1 MRNINKLNLLILEDN
16 PYDAELMVNEL
27 EREEFIVEWKLVN
40 KGKTFKKALATKPDL
55 ILADYRLPSFDG
67 MQALKIKQQFAP
79 EIPFIIVSGS
89 IGEELAV
96 ECIKA
101 GATDYVLKD
110 KPRRLG
116 YVVKRALNEAEELR
130 RRKHAEET
138 LRESN
143 EKYHAIVENSHDA
156 IYIYRGKEFLFVNG
170 KTCELSGYSAKEFYK
185 MEIWDLIHPDD
196 RNRIEEYSKKSAFRK
211 KTPSTYSGRVVCK
224 NGDVKDCEFAAS
236 IISYNN
242 RNAVLG
248 IARDITRRKRVEEKL
263 KESEKRLDIALK
275 GTGVG
280 MWDWNIKTDKMVY
293 NERWAEIIGY
303 TLEELSSMRI
313 DAWTQLTHPQ
323 DRKISNELLEKHFAG
338 ETEYYISE
346 VRMKHKNGNWIWL
359 LDRGKVFEWDENGKP
374 IRMVGTHLDITEHK
388 KIEKER
394 ERVIRELKGKLKEGK
409 IPDGFLPICA
419 SCHKI
424 RDEQDIWHPVAD
436 YLSKHTNLEFSHGM
450 CPDCIKEFYGK
461 KAWNRIKDRRNKQS

>member
-27 EREEFIVEWKLVN
+27 EQEGFIVEWKLVDN
-40 KGKTFKKALATKPDL
+40 GKAFKKALETEPDF

-79 EIPFIIVSGS
+79 KIPFVIVSGS

-96 ECIKA
+96 ECIKT

-116 YVVKRALNEAEELR
+116 YVVKRALNEAKEIR
-130 RRKHAEET
+130 RRKNTEEA
-138 LRESN
+138 LQESN
-143 EKYHAIVENSHDA
+143 KKYHAIMENSRDA
-156 IYIYRGKEFLFVNG
+156 IYIYRREKFLFVNG
-170 KTCELSGYSAKEFYK
+170 KACELSGYDKKEINK

-196 RNRIEEYSKKSAFRK
+196 RNRIVEYGKKRSSEKKS
-211 KTPSTYSGRVVCK
+211 PSTYSGRVVCK

-236 IISYNN
+236 IIPYNN
-242 RNAVLG
+242 HYAVLG
-248 IARDITRRKRVEEKL
+248 IAHDITSHKLVEDKL
-263 KESEKRLDIALK
+263 KESEKRLEIALK

-280 MWDWNIKTDKMVY
+280 MWDWDVKTGTTVY
-293 NERWAEIIGY
+293 NERWAEMLGY
-303 TLEELSSMRI
+303 TLDELSSVSNDLLAKLI
-313 DAWTQLTHPQ
+313 HP
-323 DRKISNELLEKHFAG
+323 DDLKKSNELLEKHFAG
-338 ETEYYISE
+338 KTEYYISE
-346 VRMKHKNGNWIWL
+346 IRMKHKNGNWVWI

-388 KIEKER
+388 KIEKEH
-394 ERVIRELKGKLKEGK
+394 ERVIKELKGKLKDGK

-419 SCHKI
+419 ACHKI

-450 CPDCIKEFYGK
+450 CPDCIKEFYGE
-461 KAWNRIKDRRNKQS
+461 KAWNRIKDKNNKRS

>member
-27 EREEFIVEWKLVN
+27 EREGFSVEWKPVN
-40 KGKTFKKALATKPDL
+40 EGKTFKKALATKPDL

-79 EIPFIIVSGS
+79 EIPFVIVSGS

-110 KPRRLG
+110 SPSRLG

-130 RRKHAEET
+130 RRKHAEEA

-156 IYIYRGKEFLFVNG
+156 IYIYRNKKFLFANG
-170 KTCELSGYSAKEFYK
+170 KACELSGYSRKEFYK
-185 MEIWDLIHPDD
+185 MEIWDFIHPDD
-196 RNRIEEYSKKSAFRK
+196 RNRIEEYGKKSAFRK

-248 IARDITRRKRVEEKL
+248 IARDITRRKRIEEKL
-263 KESEKRLDIALK
+263 NESEKRLDLALK

-280 MWDWNIKTDKMVY
+280 MWDWNIKTDKKIY
-293 NERWAEIIGY
+293 SERWAEIIGY
-303 TLEELSSMRI
+303 TLEELSSMNI

-323 DRKISNELLEKHFAG
+323 DRKISDKLLEKHFAG

-388 KIEKER
+388 KVEKER
-394 ERVIRELKGKLKEGK
+394 ERMIKELKGKLKDGK

-424 RDEQDIWHPVAD
+424 RDEQDIWHPVTD

-450 CPDCIKEFYGK
+450 CPDCIKEFYGEN
-461 KAWNRIKDRRNKQS
+461 AWNRIKDRRNKQS

>member
-1 MRNINKLNLLILEDN
+1 MRNKLSLLILENN
-16 PYDAELMVNEL
+16 PCDAELMVTEL
-27 EREEFIVEWKLVN
+27 EREGFIVEWKLVDD
-40 KGKTFKKALATKPDL
+40 GKAFKNELEKKPDF

-67 MQALKIKQQFAP
+67 MQALKIKLQFAP
-79 EIPFIIVSGS
+79 EIPFVIVSGS

-110 KPRRLG
+110 RPHRLG

-130 RRKHAEET
+130 RRKHAEGA

-156 IYIYRGKEFLFVNG
+156 IYIYRGKKFLFVNG
-170 KTCELSGYSAKEFYK
+170 KACELSGYSAKEIYN
-185 MEIWDLIHPDD
+185 MEIRDLIHPDD
-196 RNRIEEYSKKSAFRK
+196 RNRIEEYGK
-211 KTPSTYSGRVVCK
+211 KTSPSYSGRVVCK
-224 NGDVKDCEFAAS
+224 NGDVKDCEFAAG
-236 IISYNN
+236 IIPYNN
-242 RNAVLG
+242 RYAVLG
-248 IARDITRRKRVEEKL
+248 IVRDITRRKRVEEKL
-263 KESEKRLDIALK
+263 KESEKRLELALK
-275 GTGVG
+275 STGIG
-280 MWDWNIKTDKMVY
+280 MWDWNIKTGKMVY

-303 TLEELSSMRI
+303 TVEELSSVTTDPWKI
-313 DAWTQLTHPQ
+313 LTHPQ
-323 DRKISNELLEKHFAG
+323 DREISNELLEKHLAG

-359 LDRGKVFEWDENGKP
+359 LDRGKVFEWDENGDP

-394 ERVIRELKGKLKEGK
+394 ERVIKELKGKLKDGK

-424 RDEQDIWHPVAD
+424 RDGQDIWHPVTD

-450 CPDCIKEFYGK
+450 CPDCIKEFYGE